1 MNPGSKLGL
10 LILLG
15 AIACNNEA
23 QQQPASGSAS
33 QISIANIKLLD
44 LNGRVV
50 DFSEY
55 KGKTVF
61 INFWATWCRPCREEM
76 PSIQKAMEI
85 LKNENIQFLFSSE
98 ESNDEI
104 EAFKAAHEYNFNFVR
119 VESLAELNIMG
130 LPTTFIFNP
139 DGKLVF
145 SEMGYR
151 KWDDKINI
159 DLIQSISD
167 PK

>member
-23 QQQPASGSAS
+23 QQPASGSAS

-159 DLIQSISD
+159 DLIQSFSD